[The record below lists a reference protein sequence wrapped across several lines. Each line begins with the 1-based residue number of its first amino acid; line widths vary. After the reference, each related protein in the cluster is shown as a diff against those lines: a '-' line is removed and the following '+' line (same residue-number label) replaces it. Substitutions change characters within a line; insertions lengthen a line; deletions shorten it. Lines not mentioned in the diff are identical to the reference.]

1 MTVIERQHLDSK
13 MDELAAGVTGYM
25 NEEAAKE
32 GGEKEAT
39 SLPRYVL
46 TNVTEANTPPG
57 ATGKIPHAPQADH
70 SAEAALLT
78 GPPSS

>member
-46 TNVTEANTPPG
+46 TNVT
-57 ATGKIPHAPQADH
+57 
-70 SAEAALLT
+70 
-78 GPPSS
+78 